1 MSFTTGFAVVPRKMD
16 SGWGVLL
23 TTHSE
28 QLMDADAAQSSMN
41 MLLKPQLSCV
51 IFLFQGLIDT
61 SLKRTHRT
69 SLTIVEEGTSAH
81 L

>member
-28 QLMDADAAQSSMN
+28 QLMDPDAAQSSMN

-51 IFLFQGLIDT
+51 IFLFQKDFT
-61 SLKRTHRT
+61 SLKKTHRT
-69 SLTIVEEGTSAH
+69 SLTIVEEGTSTH

>member
-1 MSFTTGFAVVPRKMD
+1 MSFTTGFTVVPRKMD

-41 MLLKPQLSCV
+41 MLQRLQLSCV
-51 IFLFQGLIDT
+51 IFSIPRDFT
-61 SLKRTHRT
+61 SLKKTHRT
-69 SLTIVEEGTSAH
+69 SLTIVEEGTSTH

>member
-41 MLLKPQLSCV
+41 MLLKSQLSCV
-51 IFLFQGLIDT
+51 LFYSKGLY
-61 SLKRTHRT
+61 RHF
-69 SLTIVEEGTSAH
+69 VEEDGSYISNDS
-81 L
+81 

>member
-51 IFLFQGLIDT
+51 IFSIPKGLYF
-61 SLKRTHRT
+61 
-69 SLTIVEEGTSAH
+69 VEEDASYISNDS
-81 L
+81 